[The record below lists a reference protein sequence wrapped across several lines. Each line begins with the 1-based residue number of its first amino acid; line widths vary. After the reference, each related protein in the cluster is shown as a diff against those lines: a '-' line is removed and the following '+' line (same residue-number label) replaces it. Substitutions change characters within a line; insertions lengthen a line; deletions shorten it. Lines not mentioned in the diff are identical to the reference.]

1 MGCVSPQMSDDL
13 RELPL
18 GETAEELRAKLAE
31 TVKRS
36 LVAIGDMREIEEQM
50 VRLTERIK
58 KLPRL
63 SERAQD

>member
-1 MGCVSPQMSDDL
+1 MSDDL